1 MNGHAVDNVIH
12 IKTYPEL
19 PFNEEEALRY
29 AGGGDDQVRKLLRD
43 AWEETADK
51 LDYKVCYRRYPMR
64 QLNGEGGLDLGFA
77 EVTSRHLARH
87 LRDCDRIVVFAAT
100 LGLGID
106 RLISRYQQLSPAKA
120 LMLQG
125 IGAAQAEALCDQFC
139 RDIADSE
146 GPCRPRFSPGFGDLN
161 LSLQREIFAALDPE
175 RKIGIT
181 LNGSLLM
188 TPSKS
193 VTAIIGICRQL

>member
-1 MNGHAVDNVIH
+1 MNSHAIDNVIH

-19 PFNEEEALRY
+19 PFNAEEALRY
-29 AGGGDDQVRKLLRD
+29 AGGGDDQVRLLLRE
-43 AWEETADK
+43 AWEETGGK
-51 LDYKVCYRRYPMR
+51 LDYKVCYRKYPIR
-64 QLNGEGGLDLGFA
+64 RLDEDGGLDLGFA
-77 EVTSRHLARH
+77 AVTSKHLARN
-87 LRDCDRIVVFAAT
+87 LRECDRIVVFAAT

-139 RDIADSE
+139 RDVSDSE
-146 GPCRPRFSPGFGDLN
+146 GPCRPRFSPGFGDLD
-161 LSLQREIFAALDPE
+161 LSLQRDIFAALDPE

-193 VTAIIGICRQL
+193 VTAIIGICR